1 MIESRKDLDMM
12 DLNNLL
18 HEADLSSFIL
28 VKIYLLKKVKNYAR
42 CLNEFFQNDSYIKKK
57 DNLIFAWIDDT
68 LRELTDIDVYNFDR
82 LKDEVLN
89 KLPDLADISIDNV
102 TQLVE
107 NWFNNDQKKVIDK
120 LDKVKN
126 LQLKYV
132 ESVLEKHKDNIE
144 TYMTHDNMGIDSDEK
159 FEQYSSI
166 LDLHIKLLCEL
177 NPKQVINLINDVFI
191 FIGPC

>member
-1 MIESRKDLDMM
+1 M
-12 DLNNLL
+12 
-18 HEADLSSFIL
+18 
-28 VKIYLLKKVKNYAR
+28 
-42 CLNEFFQNDSYIKKK
+42 
-57 DNLIFAWIDDT
+57 
-68 LRELTDIDVYNFDR
+68 TDIDVYNFDR

-144 TYMTHDNMGIDSDEK
+144 TYMTRID
-159 FEQYSSI
+159 
-166 LDLHIKLLCEL
+166 
-177 NPKQVINLINDVFI
+177 VI
-191 FIGPC
+191 